1 MARSWSTCSHS
12 TFSSPLMPHRVAT
25 SERCGKV
32 RVGRRLGRLGPL
44 VLAPC
49 GPVGVARYRDGRIV
63 GPARPPAVGCTRTLL
78 QHEVASVELAHEI
91 ANGTPCRAAPFRP
104 GRALRMIRLQSDG
117 AVLEIDPVRGGRL
130 ASLRIDGRELLVTPP
145 DAEDRSIFW
154 GSFPMAPW
162 AGRIDGTALDWEG
175 AHYDLPPGDGRN
187 AIHGVVYDREWTVE
201 HAGEAEAVLSCALGA
216 GGWPLGGSVRQR
228 IRLAPDG
235 LVAAAEVE
243 AERSMPAVI
252 GWHPW
257 LLRGPGDARVR
268 VEAAATL
275 ETEELI
281 PTGRRVA
288 VDDITD
294 LRDGPVLGTRLLDH
308 VYPDPV
314 PPAIVE
320 WPDLELQIGF
330 AAPITTL
337 VVHSRPTA
345 FCVEPQTAWPN
356 APALAAAGVPGTG
369 LKVLRPGECLHA
381 EMTWSWRATPRR
393 G

>member
-1 MARSWSTCSHS
+1 
-12 TFSSPLMPHRVAT
+12 
-25 SERCGKV
+25 
-32 RVGRRLGRLGPL
+32 
-44 VLAPC
+44 
-49 GPVGVARYRDGRIV
+49 
-63 GPARPPAVGCTRTLL
+63 
-78 QHEVASVELAHEI
+78 
-91 ANGTPCRAAPFRP
+91 
-104 GRALRMIRLQSDG
+104 MIRLQSDG

-145 DAEDRSIFW
+145 DAENRSIFW

-162 AGRIDGTALDWEG
+162 AGRIDGAALDWEG
-175 AHYDLPPGDGRN
+175 AHYDLPP
-187 AIHGVVYDREWTVE
+187 
-201 HAGEAEAVLSCALGA
+201 
-216 GGWPLGGSVRQR
+216 
-228 IRLAPDG
+228 
-235 LVAAAEVE
+235 
-243 AERSMPAVI
+243 
-252 GWHPW
+252 
-257 LLRGPGDARVR
+257 
-268 VEAAATL
+268 EAAATL

-381 EMTWSWRATPRR
+381 EMTWSWRATARR